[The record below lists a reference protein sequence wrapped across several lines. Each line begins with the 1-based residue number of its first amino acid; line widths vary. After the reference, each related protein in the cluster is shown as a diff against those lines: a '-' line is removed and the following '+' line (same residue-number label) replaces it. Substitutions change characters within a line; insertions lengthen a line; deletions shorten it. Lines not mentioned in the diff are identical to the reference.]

1 MSPKETLTLQ
11 ALKLKALHT
20 RGCSDPAFLEAL
32 LENATPEEKAQATE
46 TRNICALVSLPLFD
60 KVEQLC
66 GLLELSKRQFVEMA
80 LVDFVAK
87 ANLVMAEVDPFS
99 DQE

>member
-1 MSPKETLTLQ
+1 MSPKEVLTLQ
-11 ALKLKALHT
+11 ALKLKQLHT
-20 RGCSDPAFLEAL
+20 RGVSDPAFVEAL
-32 LENATPEEKAQATE
+32 LESAPAESKSEM
-46 TRNICALVSLPLFD
+46 RNICALVSLPLFE

-66 GLLELSKRQFVEMA
+66 SLLDLSKRQFVEMA

-87 ANLVMAEVDPFS
+87 ADSVMADVNPFS